1 MKTDEIIHI
10 KKKGRKKKEKWDTQN
25 IKRETQ
31 SENCNKERSYE
42 QKFFLHT
49 YEMLITHLGT
59 HINGDGPKKKKVG
72 KLGIKI

>member
-42 QKFFLHT
+42 
-49 YEMLITHLGT
+49 
-59 HINGDGPKKKKVG
+59 
-72 KLGIKI
+72 